1 MVKRNTRRSRGGF
14 RFSFERGVGEKTL
27 NPLTWFG
34 SNAQVAPL
42 EEVVVNN
49 QKPTP
54 APPSPIPNTVIN
66 VAPPAPNAIRVIGEA
81 NAAGIPP
88 TPAPGLEKVKIEGG
102 RRRKRTARKAKS
114 RRSARKSSRS
124 AKRSARKSSRSA
136 KRSARRK
143 H

>member
-14 RFSFERGVGEKTL
+14 RLSFERGVGEKTL
-27 NPLTWFG
+27 NPFTWFG

-49 QKPTP
+49 QKPA
-54 APPSPIPNTVIN
+54 APPASPAPNTVIN
-66 VAPPAPNAIRVIGEA
+66 VAPLAPNSIRVIGEA

-88 TPAPGLEKVKIEGG
+88 TPPPGPEKIKIEGG
-102 RRRKRTARKAKS
+102 RRRKRTVRKTKS
-114 RRSARKSSRS
+114 RRSARKSRRS
-124 AKRSARKSSRSA
+124 AKRST
-136 KRSARRK
+136 RRK